1 MTTIETDR
9 LTIRNF
15 SADDWQDLHEMILQ
29 YQSSGYAQYDH
40 PWPTSAQEIKGIAQW
55 FASGDSFLAVCLKTT
70 RKLIGF
76 IALNREERQDC
87 AEYNLGYVFNADY
100 HGQGYATE
108 SCRAILEHAFGAL
121 AADRVI
127 SGTAVANQASC
138 RLLKRLGM
146 QVTSQSSGS
155 FQTTP
160 DGKSIEFLGMTF
172 AITKDEWSAARPKVR
187 LALLGCGGMMGAH
200 AQRLKNH
207 PDVEIV
213 GLCDVSEDLVTSFA
227 AKHLAGTE
235 QRPRYFND
243 PATMYE
249 ALTPDAVLISTP
261 HTQHYSQG
269 VQALAAGCHVFM
281 EKPMVTSLEDAYAL
295 ADAVK
300 KSGKI
305 FVIGYNTPCS
315 GEFFHLRELIR
326 TKTLG
331 KLELVTGFI
340 SQDWL
345 RATAGLWRQE
355 PSLSGGGQAYDS
367 GAHLFNSLC
376 WSVESDVEEVFAY
389 VDNHGA
395 KVDINSVSSIKFTN
409 GVLANITIGGN
420 CPGGGSFM
428 AFIFDGGRVEIDGW
442 GAGWINIWKGDQKV
456 KYPAITPEMGAPS
469 PDHNFI
475 DAILGRAEP
484 RTSVYNGII
493 QSQLMDAIYE
503 SERTGKPAR
512 PKRER

>member
-1 MTTIETDR
+1 
-9 LTIRNF
+9 
-15 SADDWQDLHEMILQ
+15 
-29 YQSSGYAQYDH
+29 
-40 PWPTSAQEIKGIAQW
+40 
-55 FASGDSFLAVCLKTT
+55 
-70 RKLIGF
+70 
-76 IALNREERQDC
+76 
-87 AEYNLGYVFNADY
+87 
-100 HGQGYATE
+100 
-108 SCRAILEHAFGAL
+108 
-121 AADRVI
+121 
-127 SGTAVANQASC
+127 
-138 RLLKRLGM
+138 
-146 QVTSQSSGS
+146 
-155 FQTTP
+155 
-160 DGKSIEFLGMTF
+160 
-172 AITKDEWSAARPKVR
+172 
-187 LALLGCGGMMGAH
+187 
-200 AQRLKNH
+200 
-207 PDVEIV
+207 
-213 GLCDVSEDLVTSFA
+213 
-227 AKHLAGTE
+227 
-235 QRPRYFND
+235 
-243 PATMYE
+243 
-249 ALTPDAVLISTP
+249 
-261 HTQHYSQG
+261 
-269 VQALAAGCHVFM
+269 
-281 EKPMVTSLEDAYAL
+281 
-295 ADAVK
+295 VK
-300 KSGKI
+300 QSGKI

-315 GEFFHLRELIR
+315 AEFFHLRELIR
-326 TKTLG
+326 NKVLG

-355 PSLSGGGQAYDS
+355 PALSGGGQAYDS

-420 CPGGGSFM
+420 CPGSGSFM

-456 KYPAITPEMGAPS
+456 KYPAITPQMGAPS

-512 PKRER
+512 PKRG